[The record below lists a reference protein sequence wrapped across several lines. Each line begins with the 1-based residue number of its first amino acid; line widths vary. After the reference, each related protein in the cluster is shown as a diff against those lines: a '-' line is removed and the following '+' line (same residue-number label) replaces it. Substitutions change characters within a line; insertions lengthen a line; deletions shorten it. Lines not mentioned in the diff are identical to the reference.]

1 MNVNIV
7 FLIVRMSNNCKMSNQ
22 KIGKCL
28 ISKSDH
34 SRFHTPA
41 LYPVILIMLFWGILS
56 ISFNCINNGS
66 VYGIHQPYYSA
77 NCILSAFSRL
87 FLSCQNQNP
96 GRYFISHRFSSNM
109 GDVDTSMEIPPVL
122 NPEKNNKSSKET
134 SEGKPDK
141 IKVKHQ
147 TVTNET
153 EVFTVD
159 KKENPQRK
167 KVTSEILFSYFTI
180 AAFLIGGI
188 LLGMIAERIVS
199 VKLRRMIKSKGW
211 DSHEDLL
218 STMKGIITF
227 FFVMLGLNLTIL
239 YVPMSFDE
247 RTMVQKAVLVGIIL
261 AMSVLISRV
270 TVVFLKQYIAKMG
283 GAFPSASL
291 LVNITQLF
299 IMMMGIL
306 ITLHSIGISIT
317 PILTAMGV
325 GGIAVA
331 LALQDTLSNLFS
343 GLYIL
348 ATKEVEPGEYVKIDT
363 GEEGYVVDITWRNTT
378 IQSLTNNT
386 IIIPNSKFASSVV
399 TNIYRPTKDLNL
411 YVEVDVS
418 YNSDLEYVEKVTLDV
433 ARQVLTEVKGGVPN
447 FEPSIRFHTFG
458 NSSIDFTVVLRIQ
471 EIQDQFHVKSEFIK
485 RLFARYNKENIDIP
499 FPVRTVIMNPEKPK
513 SAN

>member
-1 MNVNIV
+1 
-7 FLIVRMSNNCKMSNQ
+7 MSNHR
-22 KIGKCL
+22 IGVLPESKKTGNNRLSTL
-28 ISKSDH
+28 I
-34 SRFHTPA
+34 
-41 LYPVILIMLFWGILS
+41 LYPVILIILLFGIIDICRNCSYNATNAGILPVKDS
-56 ISFNCINNGS
+56 FSYISS
-66 VYGIHQPYYSA
+66 
-77 NCILSAFSRL
+77 FSSEL
-87 FLSCQNQNP
+87 FSSFPEDISDLF
-96 GRYFISHRFSSNM
+96 FISQSFPARIKNS
-109 GDVDTSMEIPPVL
+109 DTSMELPPTI
-122 NPEKNNKSSKET
+122 NRDKNKKSSGETTPKNKSKDPAT
-134 SEGKPDK
+134 D
-141 IKVKHQ
+141 
-147 TVTNET
+147 NNDDRT
-153 EVFTVD
+153 EVFTIDRV
-159 KKENPQRK
+159 ENPQREE
-167 KVTSEILFSYFTI
+167 VTREILFSYFTI

-199 VKLRRMIKSKGW
+199 VKLRRMIKVNGW
-211 DSHEDLL
+211 ESHEDLL
-218 STMKGIITF
+218 STLKGIITF
-227 FFVMLGLNLTIL
+227 FFVMMGLNLTIL

-247 RTMVQKAVLVGIIL
+247 RTLVQKAVLVGIIL

-270 TVVFLKQYIAKMG
+270 TVVFLKQYIAKMS

-291 LVNITQLF
+291 LVNIAQLF
-299 IMMMGIL
+299 IMTMGIL
-306 ITLHSIGISIT
+306 IMLHSLGISIT

-378 IQSLTNNT
+378 IHSLTNNT
-386 IIIPNSKFASSVV
+386 IVIPNSKFASSVV

-418 YNSDLEYVEKVTLDV
+418 YDSDLDYVEKVTLEV
-433 ARQVLTEVKGGVPN
+433 SRQVMNEVKGGVPD

-485 RLFARYNKENIDIP
+485 RLFARYKKENIDIP
-499 FPVRTVIMNPEKPK
+499 FPVRTVIMNPEKLK
-513 SAN
+513 SEN

>member
-1 MNVNIV
+1 
-7 FLIVRMSNNCKMSNQ
+7 MSNQ
-22 KIGKCL
+22 RIGKSTENHSANYSRNTAL
-28 ISKSDH
+28 I
-34 SRFHTPA
+34 
-41 LYPVILIMLFWGILS
+41 LYPVILIILLFGILG
-56 ISFNCINNGS
+56 ISDNSRISGS
-66 VYGIHQPYYSA
+66 AFRIISA
-77 NCILSAFSRL
+77 DCSVNYTSSAFSRL
-87 FLSCQNQNP
+87 FISCQNGNS
-96 GRYFISHRFSSNM
+96 GLFFFFNGFSAGLVNM
-109 GDVDTSMEIPPVL
+109 DTSMELPPALDQGKQKKPSAKPSDEKL
-122 NPEKNNKSSKET
+122 NKTPA
-134 SEGKPDK
+134 
-141 IKVKHQ
+141 
-147 TVTNET
+147 TNQNVDNQT

-159 KKENPQRK
+159 KEENPQK
-167 KVTSEILFSYFTI
+167 SEVTREILFSYFTI

-188 LLGMIAERIVS
+188 LLGMIAERIAS
-199 VKLRRMIKSKGW
+199 VKLRRMIKEKGW
-211 DSHEDLL
+211 ETHEDLL
-218 STMKGIITF
+218 STLKGIITF
-227 FFVMLGLNLTIL
+227 FFVMMGLYLTIL
-239 YVPMSFDE
+239 YVPMSFNE
-247 RTMVQKAVLVGIIL
+247 RSFVQKAVLVGLIL

-270 TVVFLKQYIAKMG
+270 SVVFLKQYIAKMS

-306 ITLHSIGISIT
+306 IMLHSLGISIT

-386 IIIPNSKFASSVV
+386 IVIPNSKFASSVV
-399 TNIYRPTKDLNL
+399 TNIYRPSKDLNL

-418 YNSDLEYVEKVTLDV
+418 YDSDLDYVEKVTLDV
-433 ARQVLTEVKGGVPN
+433 ARQVLTEVKGGVPG

-458 NSSIDFTVVLRIQ
+458 NSSIDFTVVLRIE

-485 RLFARYNKENIDIP
+485 KLFARYKKENIDIP
-499 FPVRTVIMNPEKPK
+499 FPVRTVLMNPEKSKP
-513 SAN
+513 AN